1 MPSNKRVI
9 PRGKEFMEDK
19 KVCDLTYSKLQIES
33 YWKEGEPHRY
43 IYKNK
48 INLSQW
54 ERELGISRQ
63 TLKKRID
70 YLKEAGLIKEKGEIY
85 MLEYLEEYKIYIPE
99 KTLRILT
106 NSMKKDTVKI
116 YAYLGGWYKYKKS
129 NRQGNYNFTKEELID
144 NIGLKK
150 GNTTL
155 EKVNDILFILNK
167 LGLIKIEERPVVF
180 NGVGTTQLILLD
192 WRERL

>member
-1 MPSNKRVI
+1 MPSNKRLI
-9 PRGKEFMEDK
+9 PRGKEFMGDK
-19 KVCDLTYSKLQIES
+19 KVCDLTYSKLQVES
-33 YWKEGEPHRY
+33 NWKQGDPHRY

-63 TLKKRID
+63 TIKKRIE
-70 YLKEAGLIKEKGEIY
+70 YLKEAGLIKDEGEFY

-99 KTLRILT
+99 ETLRILT

-116 YAYLGGWYKYKKS
+116 YAFLGGWYKYKKS
-129 NRQGNYNFTKEELID
+129 SKQGNYNFTKEELID

-167 LGLIKIEERPVVF
+167 LGLIKTKERQVVF
-180 NGVGTTQLILLD
+180 NGVGTTQLILLE